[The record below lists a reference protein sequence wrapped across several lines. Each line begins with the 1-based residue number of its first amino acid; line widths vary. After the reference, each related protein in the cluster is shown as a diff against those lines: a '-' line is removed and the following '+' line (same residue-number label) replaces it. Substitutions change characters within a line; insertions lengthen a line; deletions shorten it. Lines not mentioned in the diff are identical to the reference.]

1 MKTSLN
7 IQHVLK
13 GTIRLAIFLFL
24 PIFSFAQPNNLCG
37 NATLLTSSTTCVNTA
52 GTITGATYTTI
63 AGACGAGTPAG
74 NRNDVWY
81 RFVAN
86 STNPTLTISGALAA
100 SARFQIYS
108 GKALS
113 GNLS

>member
-1 MKTSLN
+1 MKTILN
-7 IQHVLK
+7 TKITLK
-13 GTIRLAIFLFL
+13 GTIRLAIFLLL

-37 NATLLTSSTTCVNTA
+37 NGILLTSSTTCVNTA
-52 GTITGATYTTI
+52 GTLTSSTYTAI

-86 STNPTLTISGALAA
+86 STNPTVSISSAPASSKLTPVNTV
-100 SARFQIYS
+100 R
-108 GKALS
+108 
-113 GNLS
+113 